1 MQTVPESL
9 DGDTLLDRL
18 RGSGLQ
24 LAVVVDE
31 YGGTAGLV
39 TLEDLVEEIV
49 GDVRDEHD
57 RGEVNPVRPLGRES
71 WMVSGLLRD
80 DELADATGFRMPP
93 GDYETLAGLVL
104 SPARPDP
111 GGQRRG
117 QGGWLADHRDGHGP
131 APGGGAAGGADPG
144 PGAGGEPGGGGEQMT
159 GGAAIFVAVF
169 LLILNAFFVGA
180 EFALVSARRDRLEA
194 MAERGVDRARIVM
207 RAAEHTSMMM
217 AGAQLGITLCTIG
230 LGALGEPTV
239 AYYLESLLRPAR
251 ACRPRCMHALAFA
264 VALVIV
270 SILHIVL
277 GEMVTKNIAI
287 AAPEQTAMWLT
298 PVLVGWI
305 RLIRP
310 LIALLNVTANGILRL
325 MNVEPKD
332 EVESAHTPDELANMI
347 ADSRREGLLDQAE
360 HRRLTQTLSSAE
372 RTVADVLVPLDEVET
387 VPHPP
392 TVGDIEEAVNRTG
405 FSRFPV
411 RMPDGRLNGYL
422 HVKDVLDQADADPST
437 PVPYHRVR
445 GLPEIPADSRLD
457 EALAALRRA
466 RSHVAK
472 AVAADRTVLGVVALE
487 DLVEEYVGTVR
498 DGTHTDPD
506 T

>member
-1 MQTVPESL
+1 
-9 DGDTLLDRL
+9 
-18 RGSGLQ
+18 
-24 LAVVVDE
+24 
-31 YGGTAGLV
+31 
-39 TLEDLVEEIV
+39 
-49 GDVRDEHD
+49 
-57 RGEVNPVRPLGRES
+57 
-71 WMVSGLLRD
+71 
-80 DELADATGFRMPP
+80 
-93 GDYETLAGLVL
+93 
-104 SPARPDP
+104 
-111 GGQRRG
+111 
-117 QGGWLADHRDGHGP
+117 
-131 APGGGAAGGADPG
+131 
-144 PGAGGEPGGGGEQMT
+144 MT
-159 GGAAIFVAVF
+159 GGVAILVALF

-194 MAERGVDRARIVM
+194 MAERGMDRARIVM

-239 AYYLESLLRPAR
+239 AFYLESLLGPLGLPA
-251 ACRPRCMHALAFA
+251 AVMHALAFT
-264 VALVIV
+264 VALVLV

-287 AAPEQTAMWLT
+287 AAPEQTAVWLT

-310 LIALLNVTANGILRL
+310 LISLLNMTANGILRL
-325 MNVEPKD
+325 MHVEPKN

-372 RTVADVLVPLDEVET
+372 RTVADVLVPLDDVET

-392 TVGDIEEAVNRTG
+392 TVGDVEEAVNRTG

-498 DGTHTDPD
+498 DGTHTDPN

>member
-1 MQTVPESL
+1 
-9 DGDTLLDRL
+9 
-18 RGSGLQ
+18 
-24 LAVVVDE
+24 
-31 YGGTAGLV
+31 
-39 TLEDLVEEIV
+39 
-49 GDVRDEHD
+49 
-57 RGEVNPVRPLGRES
+57 
-71 WMVSGLLRD
+71 
-80 DELADATGFRMPP
+80 
-93 GDYETLAGLVL
+93 
-104 SPARPDP
+104 
-111 GGQRRG
+111 
-117 QGGWLADHRDGHGP
+117 
-131 APGGGAAGGADPG
+131 
-144 PGAGGEPGGGGEQMT
+144 MT
-159 GGAAIFVAVF
+159 GGIAITIAVF
-169 LLILNAFFVGA
+169 LLAANAFFVGA

-194 MAERGVDRARIVM
+194 LAESGVERARTVM
-207 RAAEHTSMMM
+207 RAAEHTSLMM

-239 AYYLESLLRPAR
+239 AHFLETVLHPLGMPA
-251 ACRPRCMHALAFA
+251 AVLHAVAFA
-264 VALVIV
+264 VALMIV

-287 AAPEQTAMWLT
+287 AAPERTAVLLT

-305 RLIRP
+305 RLVRP
-310 LIALLNVTANGILRL
+310 VISLLNHTANGILL
-325 MNVEPKD
+325 LLKVEPKD
-332 EVESAHTPDELANMI
+332 EIESAHTPEELATLI

-372 RTVADVLVPLDEVET
+372 RTVADVLVPLEQVET
-387 VPHPP
+387 LPHPP
-392 TVGDIEEAVNRTG
+392 TVGAIEEAVARTG

-437 PVPYHRVR
+437 QVPYHRVR

-498 DGTHTDPD
+498 DGTHRDPS

>member
-1 MQTVPESL
+1 
-9 DGDTLLDRL
+9 
-18 RGSGLQ
+18 
-24 LAVVVDE
+24 
-31 YGGTAGLV
+31 
-39 TLEDLVEEIV
+39 
-49 GDVRDEHD
+49 
-57 RGEVNPVRPLGRES
+57 
-71 WMVSGLLRD
+71 
-80 DELADATGFRMPP
+80 
-93 GDYETLAGLVL
+93 
-104 SPARPDP
+104 
-111 GGQRRG
+111 
-117 QGGWLADHRDGHGP
+117 
-131 APGGGAAGGADPG
+131 
-144 PGAGGEPGGGGEQMT
+144 MT
-159 GGAAIFVAVF
+159 GGVAILVAVF

-180 EFALVSARRDRLEA
+180 EFAIVSARRDRLEA
-194 MAERGVDRARIVM
+194 MAERGVDRARMVI
-207 RAAEHTSMMM
+207 RAAENTSMMM

-239 AYYLESLLRPAR
+239 AFYLEGLLHPLGLPA
-251 ACRPRCMHALAFA
+251 AVLHAIAFA
-264 VALVIV
+264 VALMIV
-270 SILHIVL
+270 SVLHIVL

-287 AAPEQTAMWLT
+287 AAPEKTAVWLT

-310 LIALLNVTANGILRL
+310 VIAALNAAANGILRL
-325 MNVEPKD
+325 LRVEPRD

-372 RTVADVLVPLDEVET
+372 RTVAEVLVPLDEVET

-422 HVKDVLDQADADPST
+422 HVKDVLDQADQDPST

-472 AVAADRTVLGVVALE
+472 AVGPDRTVLGVVALE

>member
-1 MQTVPESL
+1 
-9 DGDTLLDRL
+9 
-18 RGSGLQ
+18 
-24 LAVVVDE
+24 
-31 YGGTAGLV
+31 
-39 TLEDLVEEIV
+39 
-49 GDVRDEHD
+49 
-57 RGEVNPVRPLGRES
+57 
-71 WMVSGLLRD
+71 
-80 DELADATGFRMPP
+80 
-93 GDYETLAGLVL
+93 
-104 SPARPDP
+104 
-111 GGQRRG
+111 
-117 QGGWLADHRDGHGP
+117 
-131 APGGGAAGGADPG
+131 
-144 PGAGGEPGGGGEQMT
+144 MT
-159 GGAAIFVAVF
+159 GGVAILVAVF
-169 LLILNAFFVGA
+169 LLVLNAFFVGA

-194 MAERGVDRARIVM
+194 MAERGVERARMVI
-207 RAAEHTSMMM
+207 RAAENTSMMM

-239 AYYLESLLRPAR
+239 AFYLESVLHPLGLPA
-251 ACRPRCMHALAFA
+251 AVLHALAFA
-264 VALVIV
+264 IALMFV
-270 SILHIVL
+270 SIVHIVL

-287 AAPEQTAMWLT
+287 AAPEKTAVWLT

-310 LIALLNVTANGILRL
+310 LIALLNATANGILRL
-325 MNVEPKD
+325 LKVDPKD
-332 EVESAHTPDELANMI
+332 ELDSAHTPDELANMI

-372 RTVADVLVPLDEVET
+372 RTVADVLVPLDDVET

-392 TVGDIEEAVNRTG
+392 TVGAIEEAVNRTG

-422 HVKDVLDQADADPST
+422 HVKDVLDQADQEPST

-445 GLPEIPADSRLD
+445 GLPEIPVDSRLD

-498 DGTHTDPD
+498 DGTHTDPN

>member
-1 MQTVPESL
+1 V
-9 DGDTLLDRL
+9 
-18 RGSGLQ
+18 
-24 LAVVVDE
+24 
-31 YGGTAGLV
+31 
-39 TLEDLVEEIV
+39 
-49 GDVRDEHD
+49 
-57 RGEVNPVRPLGRES
+57 
-71 WMVSGLLRD
+71 
-80 DELADATGFRMPP
+80 
-93 GDYETLAGLVL
+93 
-104 SPARPDP
+104 
-111 GGQRRG
+111 
-117 QGGWLADHRDGHGP
+117 
-131 APGGGAAGGADPG
+131 
-144 PGAGGEPGGGGEQMT
+144 T
-159 GGAAIFVAVF
+159 GGAAILVAAF
-169 LLILNAFFVGA
+169 LLLLNAFFVGA

-194 MAERGVDRARIVM
+194 LADGGVERARIVM

-239 AYYLESLLRPAR
+239 AHYLEVVLGPLNLPA
-251 ACRPRCMHALAFA
+251 AVLHAVAFA
-264 VALVIV
+264 VALLIV

-287 AAPEQTAMWLT
+287 AAPEKTAVWLT

-305 RLIRP
+305 RLVRP
-310 LIALLNVTANGILRL
+310 VIALLNWIANGVLRL
-325 MNVEPKD
+325 LKVEPKD
-332 EVESAHTPDELANMI
+332 EIESAHTPEELANMI
-347 ADSRREGLLDQAE
+347 ADSRREGLLDPAE
-360 HRRLTQTLSSAE
+360 HRRLTQTLSSAD
-372 RTVADVLVPLDEVET
+372 RTVTEVLVPLDEVET

-422 HVKDVLDQADADPST
+422 HVKDVLDQADQAPST
-437 PVPYHRVR
+437 PVPHHRIR

-472 AVAADRTVLGVVALE
+472 AVAADRTVLGVIALE

>member
-1 MQTVPESL
+1 
-9 DGDTLLDRL
+9 
-18 RGSGLQ
+18 
-24 LAVVVDE
+24 
-31 YGGTAGLV
+31 
-39 TLEDLVEEIV
+39 
-49 GDVRDEHD
+49 
-57 RGEVNPVRPLGRES
+57 
-71 WMVSGLLRD
+71 
-80 DELADATGFRMPP
+80 
-93 GDYETLAGLVL
+93 
-104 SPARPDP
+104 
-111 GGQRRG
+111 
-117 QGGWLADHRDGHGP
+117 
-131 APGGGAAGGADPG
+131 
-144 PGAGGEPGGGGEQMT
+144 MT
-159 GGAAIFVAVF
+159 GGVAILIAVF
-169 LLILNAFFVGA
+169 LLAANAFFVGA

-194 MAERGVDRARIVM
+194 MVESGVDRARTVI
-207 RAAEHTSMMM
+207 RAAENTSLMM

-239 AYYLESLLRPAR
+239 A
-251 ACRPRCMHALAFA
+251 HALEGLLHPLGLPAAALHAIAFTI
-264 VALVIV
+264 ALLIV

-287 AAPEQTAMWLT
+287 AAPERTAVLLT

-310 LIALLNVTANGILRL
+310 LISLLNLIANGVLRL
-325 MNVEPKD
+325 MKVEPKD

-372 RTVADVLVPLDEVET
+372 RTVADVLVPLAQVET

-392 TVGDIEEAVNRTG
+392 TVGDLEEAVNRTG

-422 HVKDVLDQADADPST
+422 HVKDVLDQIDADPST
-437 PVPYHRVR
+437 EVPTHRVR

-466 RSHVAK
+466 QSHVAK
-472 AVAADRTVLGVVALE
+472 AVAPDRTVLGVVALE

-498 DGTHTDPD
+498 DGTHTDP
-506 T
+506 TT

>member
-1 MQTVPESL
+1 
-9 DGDTLLDRL
+9 
-18 RGSGLQ
+18 
-24 LAVVVDE
+24 
-31 YGGTAGLV
+31 
-39 TLEDLVEEIV
+39 
-49 GDVRDEHD
+49 
-57 RGEVNPVRPLGRES
+57 
-71 WMVSGLLRD
+71 
-80 DELADATGFRMPP
+80 
-93 GDYETLAGLVL
+93 
-104 SPARPDP
+104 
-111 GGQRRG
+111 
-117 QGGWLADHRDGHGP
+117 
-131 APGGGAAGGADPG
+131 
-144 PGAGGEPGGGGEQMT
+144 MT
-159 GGAAIFVAVF
+159 GGVAILVALF

-239 AYYLESLLRPAR
+239 AFYLESLLHPLELPA
-251 ACRPRCMHALAFA
+251 AVMHALAFA
-264 VALVIV
+264 VALVLV

-287 AAPEQTAMWLT
+287 AAPEQTAVWLT

-310 LIALLNVTANGILRL
+310 LISLLNMTANRILRL

-372 RTVADVLVPLDEVET
+372 RTVADVLVPLDDVET

-422 HVKDVLDQADADPST
+422 HVKDVLDQADQDPST

>member
-1 MQTVPESL
+1 MT
-9 DGDTLLDRL
+9 
-18 RGSGLQ
+18 
-24 LAVVVDE
+24 
-31 YGGTAGLV
+31 
-39 TLEDLVEEIV
+39 
-49 GDVRDEHD
+49 
-57 RGEVNPVRPLGRES
+57 
-71 WMVSGLLRD
+71 
-80 DELADATGFRMPP
+80 
-93 GDYETLAGLVL
+93 
-104 SPARPDP
+104 
-111 GGQRRG
+111 
-117 QGGWLADHRDGHGP
+117 
-131 APGGGAAGGADPG
+131 GGGA
-144 PGAGGEPGGGGEQMT
+144 
-159 GGAAIFVAVF
+159 ILVAVF

-194 MAERGVDRARIVM
+194 MADRGVERARMVM

-239 AYYLESLLRPAR
+239 AHFLEVVLGPVNLPA
-251 ACRPRCMHALAFA
+251 AVLHTLAF
-264 VALVIV
+264 VIALLFV

-287 AAPEQTAMWLT
+287 AAPERTAVWLT
-298 PVLVGWI
+298 PVLIGWV
-305 RLIRP
+305 RLVRP
-310 LIALLNVTANGILRL
+310 VISLLNAVANGTLRL
-325 MNVEPKD
+325 LRVEPKD
-332 EVESAHTPDELANMI
+332 EIESAYTPVELANMI
-347 ADSRREGLLDQAE
+347 ADSRREGLLDEEE

-372 RTVADVLVPLDEVET
+372 RTVAEVLVPLEEVET

-392 TVGDIEEAVNRTG
+392 TVGDVEEAVNRTG

-422 HVKDVLDQADADPST
+422 HIKDVLDLSDQDPAT
-437 PVPYHRVR
+437 PVPYHRIR
-445 GLPEIPADSRLD
+445 GLPELPADSRLD

-498 DGTHTDPD
+498 DATHTDPD